1 MAPLLQ
7 VRDLSV
13 RFRSDRGQELQI
25 IDAVSF
31 DIAPGQGV
39 GLLGESGCGKT
50 TIALSLLRLLPST
63 GRVVSGTIRFLG
75 LDILA
80 ISEQQVQKIR
90 GAQASMIFQE
100 PGMALNPVMRVGDQI
115 AEVIRAHRNWT
126 RRRCRE
132 EVESVLEQVRL
143 TDGSR
148 IYTSYPHQLS
158 GGQRQRVI
166 IAQALCCKPALL
178 IADEP
183 TSALDSTTQAE
194 ILVLLKELKERL
206 GLAVLFI
213 THDPATLAGLADR
226 VLVMYAGRIVEEGS
240 LLQIYRNPLH
250 PYTLGLLRSIPPSL
264 KDNPA
269 AHKKQLPVISG
280 SPADFA
286 DLASGCSFEL
296 RCPDRMVGCSQRL
309 PELTQREDD
318 RLVRCF
324 KYDN

>member
-1 MAPLLQ
+1 MEPLLQ

-13 RFRSDRGQELQI
+13 RFRSGRGQELRV

-80 ISEQQVQKIR
+80 MSEQQVQKIR

-115 AEVIRAHRNWT
+115 AEVIRAHRNWS

-132 EVESVLEQVRL
+132 EAESVLEQVRL

-148 IYTSYPHQLS
+148 IYSSYPHQLS

-166 IAQALCCKPALL
+166 IAQALCCKPFLL

-183 TSALDSTTQAE
+183 TSALDSTTQTE
-194 ILVLLKELKERL
+194 ILALLRELKERF

-226 VLVMYAGRIVEEGS
+226 VLVMYAGRLVEEGS
-240 LLQIYRNPLH
+240 LLQICRTPLH

-269 AHKKQLPVISG
+269 AHKRHLPVISG
-280 SPADFA
+280 SPADFV
-286 DLASGCSFEL
+286 DLVSGCSFEV
-296 RCPDRMVGCSQRL
+296 RCPDRMAGCSQRL
-309 PELTQREDD
+309 PELTQKEDD
-318 RLVRCF
+318 RWVRCF
-324 KYDN
+324 KYEN